1 MNRSVAGERQPM
13 SWSTAIRDAWRALLP
28 APRRRVTPAEVAS
41 LLVFLVG
48 FLGICL
54 FLDRTHRVLFAN
66 PRWFLLLLAT
76 PWIWWMWLQG
86 YSGLMGTRRLLS
98 LWTRLAL
105 VGLFAILL
113 SEPRS
118 VKSSDDLAVMYLL
131 DISDSTGDRQVNQAL
146 RFIAETA
153 SAKPSQDLAGLVIFG
168 KNAAV
173 EFPARKPLVFEGN
186 SITLNSLVDRDA
198 TNIEQGLSLA
208 AAMLPEDKLGRI
220 VLISDGIETEGNL
233 GPVVEDLKARGITID
248 VLPVEYD
255 LRDEVWLER
264 LELPQFVKQGETYEA
279 SVLLS
284 SLQAGQG
291 RLRLEENGRLI
302 AEREV
307 EFEPGKNRF
316 AFPIYLRNAGYYE
329 YSAEIV
335 VPSGRDNLAQ
345 NNRVLNSL
353 FLEGQGKVLVVY
365 DPAGDPR
372 DRREI
377 VRALGDGQRIIQEMS
392 AFELPR
398 DAMAMLEFDCIL
410 FCNVPADSLDI
421 QQMSAVHDSVFTN
434 GVGFIMV
441 GGNNSFG
448 PGGYHRTLIEDALP
462 VTMDIDQKKVLPKG
476 ALVLVLHTCEFPE
489 GNTWAKRITREAIKV
504 LGAQDEVGAID
515 YELSERWIFK
525 LTPAAQFEKLSKLI
539 EQAQPGDM
547 PSFDR
552 TMQMALA
559 ELKKS
564 DAATKHVIIISDGDP
579 QPPPPAVI
587 QKFVDEQISVST
599 VAIYPHGGMEI
610 GLLREVA
617 KATGGRYY
625 YPADSNELPRIFI
638 KEAKTLKRTLIQRKT
653 VFPEMFMPSSVLKGI
668 ESIPAV
674 DGYVLT
680 SPRQDRE
687 QLILQVPGSE
697 SDESEG
703 PEYDPLLAIWQYGL
717 GKTAAF
723 TADLSSNWSSKWTAW
738 DRFDPF
744 VQQLVTEV
752 SRSREKSSLRLWTY
766 LNGNEGVI
774 GVEDFAEN
782 ESFREMRALVAG
794 PQDRREEVTLRQVGP
809 RRYQATLPLWGKG
822 RYHVLAEPVAQAE
835 QKDRAFG
842 GFIIPY
848 SPEYLRFRSNPLVL
862 DDLVKRTG
870 GKTLE
875 LTAEMGAED
884 QSRQVFPP
892 VEQRIPRRSS
902 QPIDDWFLI
911 ALACLIPLDVGLRR
925 VQIDPREV
933 LRMLGFSTKDVRRG
947 ETMGALLERKRE
959 VGSLLSGGGS
969 ERQPLNTGSRRNPA
983 DPASV
988 AGPESRPA
996 GTPPPATPGRSPQS
1010 APPAG
1015 DAESTTGRLLEL
1027 KRRRQQNK

>member
-1 MNRSVAGERQPM
+1 MDTGKPSWVDAFRRAWFMVFPRSRQAVT
-13 SWSTAIRDAWRALLP
+13 WRDMAPAWLFLAALGAL
-28 APRRRVTPAEVAS
+28 
-41 LLVFLVG
+41 
-48 FLGICL
+48 CL
-54 FLDRTHRVLFAN
+54 FLDRSERVLFAN
-66 PRWFLLLLAT
+66 PWGFLLLLAI
-76 PWIWWMWLQG
+76 PWVWWQWLQG
-86 YSGLMGTRRLLS
+86 YAGLVGWRRS
-98 LWTRLAL
+98 LALWVRMAL
-105 VGLFAILL
+105 VGLFAMLL
-113 SEPRS
+113 AEPRS
-118 VKSSDDLAVMYLL
+118 VKSSTDMAVMYLL

-153 SAKPSQDLAGLVIFG
+153 SLKPRQDLAGLVIFG

-173 EFPARKPLVFEGN
+173 EFPARKPLVFEG
-186 SITLNSLVDRDA
+186 SAITLNSLVDRDA

-220 VLISDGIETEGNL
+220 VLISDGIETEGDL
-233 GPVVEDLKARGITID
+233 APVIEDLKARGIAID

-255 LRDEVWLER
+255 IRNEVWLER

-284 SLQAGQG
+284 ALSAGKG
-291 RLRLEENGRLI
+291 TIRLLENGDLI
-302 AEREV
+302 AEKEID
-307 EFEPGKNRF
+307 FELGKNRYS
-316 AFPIYLRNAGYYE
+316 FPIYLRTAGYYE
-329 YSAEIV
+329 YSAEVV
-335 VPSGRDNLAQ
+335 VPPGRDTLSQ

-353 FLEGQGKVLVVY
+353 FLEGQGKVLVVH

-372 DRREI
+372 DRQEI
-377 VRALGDGQRIIQEMS
+377 VRALQDGQRIVQIQS
-392 AFELPR
+392 AYELSR
-398 DAMAMLEFDCIL
+398 DPLGLLEFDCIL
-410 FCNVPADSLDI
+410 FCNVPADALDVP
-421 QQMSAVHDSVFTN
+421 QMSAVHDAVFTS

-504 LGAQDEVGAID
+504 LGAQDEVAAID
-515 YELSERWIFK
+515 YEVGENWIFR
-525 LTPAAQFEKLSKLI
+525 LTPAGQYDKLSKLI

-559 ELKKS
+559 ELSKS

-587 QKFVDEQISVST
+587 QKFVDNQISVST
-599 VAIYPHGGMEI
+599 VAIFPHGGMEI

-638 KEAKTLKRTLIQRKT
+638 KEAKTLKRTMIQRKT
-653 VFPEMFMPSSVLKGI
+653 VFPELLMPSGVLKGI
-668 ESIPAV
+668 DGIPAI

-680 SPRQDRE
+680 SPRREKE
-687 QLILQVPGSE
+687 QLILQVPGE
-697 SDESEG
+697 SNTDTEG

-738 DRFDPF
+738 DRFDAF

-766 LNGNEGVI
+766 LNGSEGII
-774 GVEDFAEN
+774 GVEDFAET
-782 ESFREMRALVAG
+782 ESFRELRAMISG
-794 PQDRREEVTLRQVGP
+794 PQGRRQEVSLRQIGP
-809 RRYQATLPLWGKG
+809 RRYQASVPLWGKG
-822 RYHVLAEPVAQAE
+822 RYHVVAEPVGQATAN
-835 QKDRAFG
+835 DRAFG

-862 DDLVKRTG
+862 DEVMNKTG
-870 GKTLE
+870 GKTLD
-875 LTAEMGAED
+875 LAGDLPPGAVSE
-884 QSRQVFPP
+884 QVFPP
-892 VEQRIPRRSS
+892 QEQRIPRRSS

-911 ALACLIPLDVGLRR
+911 ALACLVPLDVGIRR
-925 VQIDPREV
+925 VQIDFRQV
-933 LRMLGFSTKDVRRG
+933 LSWLGLAGRSQTSG
-947 ETMGALLERKRE
+947 QTMGALLERKRE
-959 VGSLLSGGGS
+959 VGSLLSGMSGDRPRAETGARRDPTSATADGPRPPVKSPVANAASTTPSGSEPGGDGGS
-969 ERQPLNTGSRRNPA
+969 
-983 DPASV
+983 
-988 AGPESRPA
+988 
-996 GTPPPATPGRSPQS
+996 
-1010 APPAG
+1010 
-1015 DAESTTGRLLEL
+1015 TTERLLEL

>member
-1 MNRSVAGERQPM
+1 MSRSGAKETGESGWVDAVRRTWFVVFPRSRRTVNRWDLAQCVF
-13 SWSTAIRDAWRALLP
+13 
-28 APRRRVTPAEVAS
+28 
-41 LLVFLVG
+41 FLVG
-48 FLGICL
+48 FGALCL
-54 FLDRTHRVLFAN
+54 FLDRSARVLFAN
-66 PRWFLLLLAT
+66 PWGFLLLLAI
-76 PWIWWMWLQG
+76 PWIWWQWQQG
-86 YSGLMGTRRLLS
+86 YAGLIGWRRMLS
-98 LWTRLAL
+98 LWIRMSL
-105 VGLFAILL
+105 VGLFAMLL
-113 SEPRS
+113 AEPRS
-118 VKSSDDLAVMYLL
+118 VKSSTELAVMYLL

-153 SAKPSQDLAGLVIFG
+153 SRKPRQDLVGLVIFG

-173 EFPARKPLVFEGN
+173 EFPARKPLVFEGS

-233 GPVVEDLKARGITID
+233 APVIDDLQSRGISID

-255 LRDEVWLER
+255 IRNEVWLER

-284 SLQAGQG
+284 ALSAGKG
-291 RLRLEENGRLI
+291 TLRLQENGELI

-307 EFEPGKNRF
+307 EFEAGKTRVS
-316 AFPIYLRNAGYYE
+316 FPIYLRNAGYYE
-329 YSAEIV
+329 YSAEV
-335 VPSGRDNLAQ
+335 LVPVGRDTLSQ

-353 FLEGQGKVLVVY
+353 FLEGQGKVLVVH

-372 DRREI
+372 DRQEI
-377 VRALGDGQRIIQEMS
+377 VRALQDGQRIVQIES
-392 AFELPR
+392 AYELSR
-398 DAMAMLEFDCIL
+398 DPLGLLEFDCIL
-410 FCNVPADSLDI
+410 FCNVPADALDVP
-421 QQMSAVHDSVFTN
+421 QMSAVHDAVFTN

-504 LGAQDEVGAID
+504 LGAQDEVAAID
-515 YELSERWIFK
+515 YEASENWIFK
-525 LTPAAQFEKLSKLI
+525 LTPAAQYEKLSKLI

-559 ELKKS
+559 ELSKS

-587 QKFVDEQISVST
+587 QKFVDNQISVST
-599 VAIYPHGGMEI
+599 VAIFPHGGMEI

-625 YPADSNELPRIFI
+625 YPSDSNELPRIFI
-638 KEAKTLKRTLIQRKT
+638 KEAKTLKRTMIQRKT
-653 VFPEMFMPSSVLKGI
+653 VFPELLMPSSVLKGLDAL
-668 ESIPAV
+668 PAV

-680 SPRQDRE
+680 SPRREKE
-687 QLILQVPGSE
+687 QLILQVPGE
-697 SDESEG
+697 SNADTDG

-738 DRFDPF
+738 DRYDAF

-752 SRSREKSSLRLWTY
+752 SRSREKSTLRMWTY
-766 LNGNEGVI
+766 LNGSEGII
-774 GVEDFAEN
+774 GVEDFAET
-782 ESFREMRALVAG
+782 ESFRELRALVSG
-794 PQDRREEVTLRQVGP
+794 PQGRRQEVSLRQIGP
-809 RRYQATLPLWGKG
+809 RRYQAAVPLWGKG
-822 RYHVLAEPVAQAE
+822 RYHVVAEPVGQGTTS
-835 QKDRAFG
+835 DRAFG

-848 SPEYLRFRSNPLVL
+848 SPEYLRFRSNSLVL
-862 DDLVKRTG
+862 DELKNKTG
-870 GKTLE
+870 GKSLDLTGE
-875 LTAEMGAED
+875 LSAGAVAA
-884 QSRQVFPP
+884 QVFPP
-892 VEQRIPRRSS
+892 EEQRIPRRSS

-911 ALACLIPLDVGLRR
+911 ALACLVPLDVGIRR
-925 VQIDPREV
+925 VQIDFRQV
-933 LRMLGFSTKDVRRG
+933 LSWLGLAGRAQPSG
-947 ETMGALLERKRE
+947 PTMGALLERKRE
-959 VGSLLSGGGS
+959 VGSLLSGMSGDRTPRETGARRDPAPSVGGISRPSVNTPAVKASPTPSTGS
-969 ERQPLNTGSRRNPA
+969 E
-983 DPASV
+983 
-988 AGPESRPA
+988 A
-996 GTPPPATPGRSPQS
+996 GTDG
-1010 APPAG
+1010 G
-1015 DAESTTGRLLEL
+1015 STTGRLLEL
-1027 KRRRQQNK
+1027 KRRRQQNQ

>member
-1 MNRSVAGERQPM
+1 MSRSGAKDTGEP
-13 SWSTAIRDAWRALLP
+13 SWVDAVRRGWFVVFPR
-28 APRRRVTPAEVAS
+28 PRRVVTWRDLVPW
-41 LLVFLVG
+41 LLFLVA
-48 FLGICL
+48 FAALCL
-54 FLDRTHRVLFAN
+54 FLDGSQRILFAN
-66 PRWFLLLLAT
+66 PWGFLLLLAI
-76 PWIWWMWLQG
+76 PWVWWQWLQG
-86 YSGLMGTRRLLS
+86 HGGLVGWRHSLS
-98 LWTRLAL
+98 LWVRMSL
-105 VGLFAILL
+105 VGLFAMLL
-113 SEPRS
+113 AEPRS
-118 VKSSDDLAVMYLL
+118 VKSSTELAVMYLL

-153 SAKPSQDLAGLVIFG
+153 SQKPKQDSAGLVIFG

-173 EFPARKPLVFEGN
+173 EFPARKPLVFEGS

-220 VLISDGIETEGNL
+220 VLISDGIETEGDL
-233 GPVVEDLKARGITID
+233 APLIEDLQSRGISID

-255 LRDEVWLER
+255 IRNEVWLER

-284 SLQAGQG
+284 ALSAGKG
-291 RLRLEENGRLI
+291 TIRLKENGALI

-307 EFEPGKNRF
+307 DFEVGKNRY
-316 AFPIYLRNAGYYE
+316 AFPIYLRSAGYYE

-335 VPSGRDNLAQ
+335 VPAGRDTLSQ
-345 NNRVLNSL
+345 NNLVLNSL
-353 FLEGQGKVLVVY
+353 FLEGQGKVLVVH

-372 DRREI
+372 DRQEI
-377 VRALGDGQRIIQEMS
+377 VRALQDGQRVVQIQS
-392 AFELPR
+392 AYELSR
-398 DAMAMLEFDCIL
+398 DPLGLLEFDCIM
-410 FCNVPADSLDI
+410 FCNVPADALDVP
-421 QQMSAVHDSVFTN
+421 QMSAVHDAVFTS

-504 LGAQDEVGAID
+504 LGAQDEVAAID
-515 YELSERWIFK
+515 YDVQMGEHWIFK
-525 LTPAAQFEKLSKLI
+525 LTPAGQYDKLSKLI
-539 EQAQPGDM
+539 EQANPGDM

-559 ELKKS
+559 ELGKS

-587 QKFVDEQISVST
+587 QKFVDNQISIST

-625 YPADSNELPRIFI
+625 YPSDSNELPRIFI
-638 KEAKTLKRTLIQRKT
+638 KEAKTLKRTMIQRKT
-653 VFPEMFMPSSVLKGI
+653 VFPELLMPSGVLKGI
-668 ESIPAV
+668 EALPAI

-680 SPRQDRE
+680 SPRRE
-687 QLILQVPGSE
+687 KEQQILQVPAESNSE
-697 SDESEG
+697 TEG
-703 PEYDPLLAIWQYGL
+703 PEYDPLLSIWQYGL

-723 TADLSSNWSSKWTAW
+723 TSDLSSNWSSKWTAW
-738 DRFDPF
+738 DQFDAF

-752 SRSREKSSLRLWTY
+752 SRSREKSNLRLWTY
-766 LNGNEGVI
+766 LNGSEGII
-774 GVEDFAEN
+774 GVEDFAET
-782 ESFREMRALVAG
+782 ESFRELKALISG
-794 PQDRREEVTLRQVGP
+794 PQGRRQEVSLRQVGP
-809 RRYQATLPLWGKG
+809 RRYQAAVPLWGKG
-822 RYHVLAEPVAQAE
+822 RYHIVAEPIGQATTN
-835 QKDRAFG
+835 DRAFG

-862 DDLVKRTG
+862 DEVMTKTG
-870 GKTLE
+870 GRQLE
-875 LTAEMGAED
+875 LSGELSPQAVAD
-884 QSRQVFPP
+884 QVFPP
-892 VEQRIPRRSS
+892 LNQRVPRRSS
-902 QPIDDWFLI
+902 QPVDDWFLI
-911 ALACLIPLDVGLRR
+911 ALACLVPLDVAIRR
-925 VQIDPREV
+925 VQIDFRQV
-933 LRMLGFSTKDVRRG
+933 LARLGLSRSAQTSG
-947 ETMGALLERKRE
+947 QTMGALLERKRE
-959 VGSLLSGGGS
+959 VGSLLSTMSSDRSRSEGGS
-969 ERQPLNTGSRRNPA
+969 GR
-983 DPASV
+983 DPSTSV
-988 AGPESRPA
+988 ANIPRPSVKSSETRA
-996 GTPPPATPGRSPQS
+996 APSPQ
-1010 APPAG
+1010 PGGEPGG
-1015 DAESTTGRLLEL
+1015 DGGSTTERLLEL